1 MITIPVEA
9 FAFLCMTCGALVV
22 FIAAIIILMLAGRIK

>member
-9 FAFLCMTCGALVV
+9 FAFLCMSCGALVV
-22 FIAAIIILMLAGRIK
+22 FITAVITLMLTGRIK